1 MGASFFNSLPISL
14 NPGYR
19 VEQGGLYRYLA
30 CDGAIAWS
38 KCIARFLDG
47 AGLVAEI

>member
-1 MGASFFNSLPISL
+1 MAASFFNFLPASL

-38 KCIARFLDG
+38 KCTARSLDG
-47 AGLVAEI
+47 AGLVAGI